1 MKKYYYTVELELDYF
16 NETDGSL
23 TGNKTVSVY
32 VIKDDDMISVTDL
45 ELTNDCDSED
55 EIQNWLDDNGYGD
68 DVVQFVRL

>member
-32 VIKDDDMISVTDL
+32 VIKDDDMISLTDL
-45 ELTNDCDSED
+45 ELTNDCDSEN
-55 EIQNWLDDNGYGD
+55 EIQNWLGENGYGD
-68 DVVQFVRL
+68 GVVKFVKL